1 MRTLLPGWP
10 SLLGVFLPF
19 QADPITCGAVPM
31 PSFLLFRRTLAAFVI
46 GFVLT
51 AGFFPENLF
60 ASQRKRAA
68 AKRSAAKRSGGAKK
82 SARAS
87 KSSRSR
93 TRASSKKSR
102 GKTSARS
109 SRSRRGK
116 ARYTRARRGGRRVVY
131 SRRGRRG
138 RARYSA
144 PVASTPRA
152 PRTPPRAQIPSD
164 RVTEIQD
171 ALKKAGFYQGE
182 MTGEYDSA
190 TREAMSAFQRANGIK
205 ETGMP
210 TAHALAKLGLTKK
223 TSAAGDTSAPGVKFE
238 PSKDQPQ
245 NEEDNNQ

>member
-10 SLLGVFLPF
+10 FSLKLFLPF
-19 QADPITCGAVPM
+19 QASPITCGAVPM
-31 PSFLLFRRTLAAFVI
+31 PSFSLLRRTLAAFVI

-51 AGFFPENLF
+51 AGLFPEDLF

-82 SARAS
+82 SSRTKKTS
-87 KSSRSR
+87 RKS

-116 ARYTRARRGGRRVVY
+116 TRYVRTRRGGRRAVY
-131 SRRGRRG
+131 TRSRRG
-138 RARYSA
+138 RARSRA
-144 PVASTPRA
+144 TVASTPRA

-182 MTGEYDSA
+182 MTGEYDSS

-223 TSAAGDTSAPGVKFE
+223 TSAAGDTSAPGVQFE
-238 PSKDQPQ
+238 PSKNQPQ